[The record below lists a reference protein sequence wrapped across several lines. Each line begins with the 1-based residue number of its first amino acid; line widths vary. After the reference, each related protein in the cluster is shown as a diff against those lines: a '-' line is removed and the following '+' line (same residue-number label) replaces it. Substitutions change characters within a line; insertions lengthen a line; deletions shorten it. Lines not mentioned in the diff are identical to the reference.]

1 MENKEELELL
11 KMLAEAEEDVRNGK
25 VSSIESTFYEI
36 RKKLNTFASTKTI
49 NNKKYM
55 RIQGEELAY
64 KTKKPVGVFVLT
76 WRRVRDGI
84 YSEEDKNTYLEVDK
98 WFKENL
104 PEPPFYGD
112 NNDNPLGAT
121 TWFKTNNCNGMLEHI
136 KPLLDLL
143 DKYKVPYEIAYS
155 DNPGKIIYEDDY
167 QIGVIDYDKEEK
179 YELLKMLSES
189 EDDVKNG
196 RLSSIE
202 NTFSDNR
209 KKLG

>member
-11 KMLAEAEEDVRNGK
+11 EMLEEAEEDVKNGRT
-25 VSSIESTFYEI
+25 SSVEEMFDEI
-36 RKKLNTFASTKTI
+36 RKKLNLLDKTDI
-49 NNKKYM
+49 KIVNNKKYM

-84 YSEEDKNTYLEVDK
+84 YSEEDKNTYLAVDK

-112 NNDNPLGAT
+112 NNDNPQGAT
-121 TWFKTNNCNGMLEHI
+121 TWFKTNNSRIMVEHI

-143 DKYKVPYEIAYS
+143 DKYNVPYEIAYS

-167 QIGVIDYDKEEK
+167 QVGVIDYDK
-179 YELLKMLSES
+179 
-189 EDDVKNG
+189 
-196 RLSSIE
+196 
-202 NTFSDNR
+202 
-209 KKLG
+209 

>member
-1 MENKEELELL
+1 MGNKEELELI
-11 KMLAEAEEDVRNGK
+11 KMLDITKKDEIEELSYIINSVDGNEPPAEA
-25 VSSIESTFYEI
+25 
-36 RKKLNTFASTKTI
+36 KKLIHLYSLGYIDYETTKNCI
-49 NNKKYM
+49 LRLFSNDIFINKKYM

-121 TWFKTNNCNGMLEHI
+121 TWFKTNNSSIMLEHI

-143 DKYKVPYEIAYS
+143 DKYNVPYEIAYS

-167 QIGVIDYDKEEK
+167 QVGVIDYDK
-179 YELLKMLSES
+179 
-189 EDDVKNG
+189 
-196 RLSSIE
+196 
-202 NTFSDNR
+202 
-209 KKLG
+209 